1 MTADYLDR
9 CAKRILQ
16 IELYDTKALQK
27 KCPRGINDTFK
38 VLKINMCHQG
48 SNSDDATVC
57 APKPFPY
64 QRGSNRPNECVVFL
78 IFFNFKAFKY

>member
-9 CAKRILQ
+9 WAKIILQ
-16 IELYDTKALQK
+16 IELYVTKALQK

-48 SNSDDATVC
+48 SNSDDPMRV
-57 APKPFPY
+57 
-64 QRGSNRPNECVVFL
+64 
-78 IFFNFKAFKY
+78 